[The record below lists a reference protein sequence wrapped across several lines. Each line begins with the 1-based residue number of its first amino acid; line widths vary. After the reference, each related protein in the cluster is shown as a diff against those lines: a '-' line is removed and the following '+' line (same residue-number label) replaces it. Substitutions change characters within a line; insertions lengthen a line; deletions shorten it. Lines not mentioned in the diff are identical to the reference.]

1 MTRCYVRTSEEF
13 NLPMQEKQA
22 NSLALATFVIGSA
35 MGGALNATL
44 MGNIQ
49 YEAGINE
56 IYHCARSYQSQA
68 LSMDQLERCRVIA
81 RKLRDPDR

>member
-1 MTRCYVRTSEEF
+1 
-13 NLPMQEKQA
+13 
-22 NSLALATFVIGSA
+22 

-49 YEAGINE
+49 HEAGINE

>member
-1 MTRCYVRTSEEF
+1 
-13 NLPMQEKQA
+13 MQERQA

-49 YEAGINE
+49 HEAGINE
-56 IYHCARSYQSQA
+56 IYHQSQA

>member
-1 MTRCYVRTSEEF
+1 MIKCYARTSEEF
-13 NLPMQEKQA
+13 NLPIQEKQA
-22 NSLALATFVIGSA
+22 NSLALATFVIGSV

-56 IYHCARSYQSQA
+56 IYHCARSYQSQS
-68 LSMDQLERCRVIA
+68 LSMEQLERCRVIA
-81 RKLRDPDR
+81 RRLRDPDR

>member
-1 MTRCYVRTSEEF
+1 
-13 NLPMQEKQA
+13 
-22 NSLALATFVIGSA
+22 